1 VDESVLRTIVR
12 LNEAEAFGGV
22 EELNGAFDHDGPL
35 SIVVRGIFPLC
46 TRSSFG
52 DMPPGSKRSQYQEVA
67 N

>member
-1 VDESVLRTIVR
+1 VDECILRTIVR
-12 LNEAEAFGGV
+12 LDEAKAFGGV

-35 SIVVRGIFPLC
+35 SIVVRRIFLRC

-67 N
+67 I